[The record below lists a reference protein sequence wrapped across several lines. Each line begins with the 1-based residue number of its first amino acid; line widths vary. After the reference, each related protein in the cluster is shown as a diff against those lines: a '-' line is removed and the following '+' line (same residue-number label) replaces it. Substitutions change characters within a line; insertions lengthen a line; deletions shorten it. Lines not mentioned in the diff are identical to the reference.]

1 MSEELRQLKREIV
14 EVVQE
19 QLTGFSHEVAANFKE
34 IMAQSAAAKTE
45 RDELASQVSTLTSA
59 LETQNNSFTSA
70 IESATKQNAS
80 FQTDL
85 QKALEGRLGE
95 YTDVAKKRHEE
106 MSVRFGK
113 LVDESNSGISAAVQ
127 SAAEPVLKKLGQ
139 RQDDVE
145 GKVATLDGSLRRFDE
160 QAGQMVAHINNVTE
174 AIEGR
179 LEKMPAEVG
188 AGFEDRIGAMVLRID
203 EVSAAAA
210 RQQAD
215 VSNIVSTKVDSSEQR
230 INERL
235 AGAEGRLS
243 DEIGQRVAE
252 IDAHVGHIS
261 TGLDQTIATLNDRLA
276 ATDGRFSAVDAEF
289 AQIREDLGELDSEAI
304 DEMKD
309 KISSALGQAELVR
322 IEMERFQETVRENLE
337 KMTMRLTEVETTV
350 QDQSMDV
357 ESAVQLER
365 LEEVERAVLM
375 LDPDILDNRG
385 DDMFTAVAAV
395 SHDADDY
402 SADGFPGEMT
412 TVEHDPEPAMAV
424 PATPEPTPEVAP
436 EPVVESPAPMTAPPA
451 PEPAVAAP
459 APEPVVAAPEA
470 PAPADTGVDDLSIE
484 MPSMPSLSEL
494 TGSASEPLSPP
505 SAEPTDDATVAMPR
519 PS

>member
-34 IMAQSAAAKTE
+34 VMANAATAKTE
-45 RDELASQVSTLTSA
+45 RDELQSQVKALTEA
-59 LETQNNSFTSA
+59 LETQSSNFAAAAEQTN
-70 IESATKQNAS
+70 KQNAT
-80 FQTDL
+80 FQAEL

-95 YTDVAKKRHEE
+95 YTEVAKKRHDE

-113 LVDESNSGISAAVQ
+113 LVDESNSGIGAAVQ
-127 SAAEPVLKKLGQ
+127 SAAEPVLKKVEQ
-139 RQDDVE
+139 RQDKVE
-145 GKVATLDGSLRRFDE
+145 GQVKALDGSLRRFDE
-160 QAGQMVAHINNVTE
+160 QAGQMVAHINTVTE
-174 AIEGR
+174 AIEDR
-179 LEKMPAEVG
+179 LEKMSVDVG
-188 AGFEDRIGAMVLRID
+188 AGFEDRIASMVLRID

-215 VSNIVSTKVDSSEQR
+215 VNNIVSTKVDSSEQR
-230 INERL
+230 INERML
-235 AGAEGRLS
+235 GIEGRLG
-243 DEIGQRVAE
+243 DEIGQRVAD
-252 IDAHVGHIS
+252 IDAHIGHIS
-261 TGLDQTIATLNDRLA
+261 MGLDETVATLNDRLA
-276 ATDGRFSAVDAEF
+276 ATDGRFNTVDAEF

-322 IEMERFQETVRENLE
+322 IEMERFQETIRESIE
-337 KMTMRLTEVETTV
+337 KMTLRLTEVETTV

-375 LDPDILDNRG
+375 LDPDILERG
-385 DDMFTAVAAV
+385 EDLYTAVPAV
-395 SHDADDY
+395 SHDAEDY

-412 TVEHDPEPAMAV
+412 NIEPDPEPM
-424 PATPEPTPEVAP
+424 PEPVAAAPAAPAPAAP
-436 EPVVESPAPMTAPPA
+436 EPVA
-451 PEPAVAAP
+451 AAP
-459 APEPVVAAPEA
+459 APEP
-470 PAPADTGVDDLSIE
+470 PANESPADDGLSIQ
-484 MPSMPSLSEL
+484 MPSLSDL
-494 TGSASEPLSPP
+494 TGAASAPLSPP
-505 SAEPTDDATVAMPR
+505 SVDPTDDATIAMPR